1 MLRDQI
7 IHTYAPLVTAI
18 ARALPAPADMLEDLE
33 SVGLVKLV
41 ELAYGWTES
50 RAETFPAYVRMCVK
64 GAMLD
69 ELRRYRGGEDEEVA
83 DIADYRQT
91 PEVTDLDELTSDLPP
106 QQAKVIE
113 LRRQDLTQ
121 DQVGKVMGISRQAVS
136 RIENRAKVRMKKLA
150 A

>member
-1 MLRDQI
+1 MHRDQI
-7 IHTYAPLVTAI
+7 IQTYRPVVSAI
-18 ARALPAPADMLEDLE
+18 ARSLPAPADMLEDLE

-50 RAETFPAYVRMCVK
+50 RAETFPAYVRMSVK

-136 RIENRAKVRMKKLA
+136 RIENRAKVRLRKMA